1 MSSTDLGLD
10 RRRPILLTGMPRS
23 GTTWVGRIL
32 TAGGEVGYLNEPFN
46 LDDSPGSFRVPAEHW
61 YAYITTETEAQFLPA
76 LARGLHFD
84 YPLAREL
91 RRCRNRTDLHHTLKS
106 WRDFAG
112 SRGRRPLVKEPHAV
126 FSVGWFV
133 ERLGSDV
140 VFMVRQPLAVVS
152 SWKRLGW
159 SFDFANLL
167 DQPALMRDWLS
178 PFESEMRAALSPSW
192 TLVERVALFWKVIY
206 SIVDNERFPN
216 VQLVRHED
224 LSADPEDG
232 YIELFRRLELAYTA
246 KVAAAIRRSTG
257 AGNPAEVRVETP
269 HETELNSKANLENWR
284 HRLTDHEVERIGEL
298 TSATAARFY
307 PELSQA

>member
-1 MSSTDLGLD
+1 MTSPKLDLAG
-10 RRRPILLTGMPRS
+10 RRAILLTGMPRS

-32 TAGGEVGYLNEPFN
+32 AAGGELGYINEPFN
-46 LDDSPGSFRVPAEHW
+46 LAVSPGSFRVPAAHW
-61 YAYITTETEAQFLPA
+61 YAYVTAETESEFLPA
-76 LARGLHFD
+76 LVRGLQFD

-106 WRDFAG
+106 WREFAR

-126 FSVGWFV
+126 FSVEWFV

-167 DQPALMRDWLS
+167 DQPALMRDWLG
-178 PFESEMRAALSPSW
+178 PFDSEMRAALSPSW
-192 TLVERVALFWKVIY
+192 TLIERVALLWKVIY
-206 SIVDNERFPN
+206 STVGEERFPH

-224 LSADPEDG
+224 LSADPEPQYVD
-232 YIELFRRLELAYTA
+232 LFRVLDLAYTSE
-246 KVAAAIRRSTG
+246 VARMIRKST
-257 AGNPAEVRVETP
+257 APGNPAEIRVERP
-269 HETELNSKANLENWR
+269 HETELDSKANLGNWR
-284 HRLTDHEVERIGEL
+284 HRLTDDEVARIREL
-298 TSATAARFY
+298 TAEPAERFY
-307 PELSQA
+307 PDLSWT